1 MYNAYINVLKY
12 FTELAPEKAI
22 RFFMGIDVVVL
33 CFVVYGMNS
42 LNRQAHEQI
51 KLHYAQELFKFQEEV
66 NKRISERDSMYT
78 MYINRIQSDLEDLR
92 QITRVSNTLTKKVTN
107 KITELNQE

>member
-1 MYNAYINVLKY
+1 MYNAYINTLKY

-22 RFFMGIDVVVL
+22 RFFMGIVVIVL
-33 CFVVYGMNS
+33 CFVVYSMNGMNK
-42 LNRQAHEQI
+42 RAHEQI
-51 KLHYAQELFKFQEEV
+51 KLHYAQELFKCQEEV

-78 MYINRIQSDLEDLR
+78 MYINRIQNDLEDLR
-92 QITRVSNTLTKKVTN
+92 AITRVSNTLTKKVTN